1 MPSNA
6 PAAAPAPAPTLPAGI
21 EVFAAGTR
29 MADDGTMH
37 TITEHPSEPTPVI
50 KPSHAPSMQE
60 RLHQLMEEN
69 VQAGGSARPI

>member
-1 MPSNA
+1 MKKLYA
-6 PAAAPAPAPTLPAGI
+6 FAFILV
-21 EVFAAGTR
+21 VFPI
-29 MADDGTMH
+29 TMH